1 MLRALSIFISLVLAA
16 VAPAAA
22 LEEANA
28 LYAAGDF
35 PKAAAAYEALIQSDG
50 TTAARLS
57 NLGNARFRLQQYGQA
72 ILAWERAALL
82 APRDPDIR
90 RNLKL
95 ARDAAKSQE
104 PAPARRWWEEPLHWC
119 SLREWSWLAAA
130 GAVLAGAA
138 ALAWGIFGMRGA
150 GLKQTLIAAL
160 AAGLLLGPL
169 GGMAVWHRRGE
180 TALGI
185 IIADQPALRLSP
197 FVAADSAGPVFP
209 GRTVELGRRVPGW
222 VHVTVRGSTQSGW
235 LAENEVAALLPGA

>member
-1 MLRALSIFISLVLAA
+1 MLRALCIFLSLLLADL
-16 VAPAAA
+16 VPAAT

-28 LYAAGDF
+28 HYAAEDF
-35 PKAAAAYEALIQSDG
+35 AKAAAAYDALMQSDG

-57 NLGNARFRLQQYGQA
+57 NLGSARFRLQQYGQA
-72 ILAWERAALL
+72 IFAWERAALL

-119 SLREWSWLAAA
+119 SLREWSWLAAT
-130 GAVLAGAA
+130 GAVLAGVA
-138 ALAWGIFGMRGA
+138 ALAWGILGMRRA
-150 GLKQTLIAAL
+150 WLKQTLIAAL

-169 GGMAVWHRRGE
+169 GGFAVWHRRGE

-185 IIADQPALRLSP
+185 IIADKPALRLSP
-197 FVAADSAGPVFP
+197 VAAAEPAGPVFP

-222 VHVTVRGSTQSGW
+222 VHITVRGSTLSGW